1 MTAEQ
6 RSHPADIINGEALL
20 RRYGDKVANFKGRL
34 AVDADMSK
42 VAWFRAGGKAELF
55 YQPSDVADLQYFLR
69 ETPKDINLTI
79 VGFGSN
85 LLIRDGGLRGVTLR
99 LPTKDFGDVK
109 QISPTRLEVGCGIS
123 DKKLAAAALEAG
135 IGGFHFFNG
144 IPGSLGGALRMNA
157 GANQVETRER
167 VIEVRALDRGGNIHV
182 LRNADMGFSYRH
194 SEVGKELIFVS
205 AIMEGYLSNKEEIRA
220 AMAKVVQHRE
230 DAQPIREKT
239 GGSTFRNPGHYS
251 AWKLIDEAGCRGLTI
266 GGAKMSEM
274 HCNFMINTGNATA
287 YDLELLGETVRQ
299 KVYANCGVLLVWEI
313 KRLGEFLPGRI
324 VDPFTV
330 NCGLS

>member
-1 MTAEQ
+1 MKAAQNSQQCETF
-6 RSHPADIINGEALL
+6 DGDALL
-20 RRYGDKVANFKGRL
+20 KRYGDKVAKFRGRL
-34 AVDADMSK
+34 VVNADMSK

-55 YQPSDVADLQYFLR
+55 YQPSDFEDLQYFLQ

-79 VGFGSN
+79 VGIGSN
-85 LLIRDGGLRGVTLR
+85 LLIRDGGLRGATLR
-99 LPTKDFGDVK
+99 LPTKEFGEVK

-167 VIEVRALDRGGNIHV
+167 VIEVRALDRDGHIHV
-182 LRNADMGFSYRH
+182 LSKDDMGFSYRH
-194 SEVGKELIFVS
+194 SDARKDLIFVS
-205 AIMEGYLSNKEEIRA
+205 AIMEGYLSDKEEISA
-220 AMAKVVQHRE
+220 AMEMVVQHRE
-230 DAQPIREKT
+230 HVQPIREKT
-239 GGSTFRNPGHYS
+239 GGSTFRNPVHYS

-287 YDLELLGETVRQ
+287 YDLEVLGETVRQ
-299 KVYANCGVLLVWEI
+299 KVYDHSGVLLIWEI
-313 KRLGEFLPGRI
+313 KRLGDFFPGR
-324 VDPFTV
+324 VVEPFII
-330 NCGLS
+330 N